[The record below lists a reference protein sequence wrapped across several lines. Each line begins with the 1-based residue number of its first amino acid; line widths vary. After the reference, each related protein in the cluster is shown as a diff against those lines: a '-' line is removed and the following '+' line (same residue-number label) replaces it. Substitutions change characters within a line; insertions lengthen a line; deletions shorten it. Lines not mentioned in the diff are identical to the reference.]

1 MIFLMVIS
9 FYTSRVVLQ
18 KLGVE
23 DFGIYNLVGSV
34 VAMFSSLRTI
44 FSASTQRFLNY
55 EMGKSNYEKLNSIF
69 NNSIIVNLIISVV
82 FLVVVEVVGL
92 WFLLFEINIDESRLF
107 AAHCVFQFSVIT
119 AVVGIITTTFDAEII
134 AHEKMNFYAYLSI
147 VEGSLKLLIVFL
159 LTCFDC
165 DRLILYGLLLLLI
178 SIVVFI
184 CDALYCRIH
193 FNECRLKLV
202 TDRSSLKEMTQ
213 FAGWNFLGTNAYV
226 LSQSGINMVL
236 NIFGGPVVNAARGIA
251 YQVNGALNQFINN
264 VVVVVNPYCI
274 KTYASGDKKK
284 AFEAVSLSS
293 KLFFLLQCILNIP
306 LLLFT
311 KEVLSVWLVDVPE
324 YSVIFLQLVLF
335 YSLLR
340 TLHPGIDILFK
351 AQGDIKGYQI
361 CEGILL
367 ILPLV
372 FIYVAL
378 KVGLPYYTA
387 FLVLILFDSIN
398 LIAIL
403 LICSKKTGLS
413 VKMYLVKVL
422 APCVVLALILV
433 FVWLAIS
440 KYTITVKLIG
450 SLIEEIF
457 VIIYM
462 FLIGLSSSERIII
475 NNVLKRP
482 K

>member
-82 FLVVVEVVGL
+82 FLVVVEAVGL

-147 VEGSLKLLIVFL
+147 VEGSLKLFIVFL
-159 LTCFDC
+159 LSCFDF
-165 DRLILYGLLLLLI
+165 DRLILYGFLLLLI
-178 SIVVFI
+178 SLVVFT
-184 CDALYCRIH
+184 CDVTYCRIH
-193 FNECRLKLV
+193 FNECRLKV
-202 TDRSSLKEMTQ
+202 ASDKSTLKEMTK

-226 LSQSGINMVL
+226 LSQSGLNMVL

-274 KTYASGDKKK
+274 KTYASGDKNK
-284 AFEAVSLSS
+284 AFEAISLSS
-293 KLFFLLQCILNIP
+293 KLFFSIQCILNIP

-340 TLHPGIDILFK
+340 TLHPGLDILFK

-372 FIYVAL
+372 FIYLVL
-378 KVGLPYYTA
+378 KAGQPYYTA
-387 FLVLILFDSIN
+387 FVVLIFFDFIN
-398 LIAIL
+398 LLAIL
-403 LICSKKTGLS
+403 FICSQKTGLS
-413 VKMYLVKVL
+413 KKKYLIKVL
-422 APCVVLALILV
+422 APCVVSSLILV
-433 FVWLAIS
+433 VVWLTFIE
-440 KYTITVKLIG
+440 YTIVMKLTIA
-450 SLIEEIF
+450 LIAEIL
-457 VIIYM
+457 VISYM
-462 FLIGLSSSERIII
+462 FIIGLSPAERKKIIK
-475 NNVLKRP
+475 VLKRS
-482 K
+482 